1 MKERL
6 RHLLVETDGGPRR
19 ARLILALDDHPMNAN
34 QLAERLGL
42 NYNTVRY
49 HLGVLEDHGVVTPSG
64 DGYGEVYLLT
74 ERFDHHQD
82 AFEQLLDQV
91 D

>member
-6 RHLLVETDGGPRR
+6 RHLLVETEGGPNR
-19 ARLILALDDHPMNAN
+19 ARIIQALDDYPANTN

-49 HLGVLEDHGVVTPSG
+49 HLAVLRDHGIVESSG
-64 DGYGEVYLLT
+64 DGYGELHFLT
-74 ERFDHHQD
+74 EQFDHWREV
-82 AFEQLLDQV
+82 FEQLLERV
-91 D
+91 E